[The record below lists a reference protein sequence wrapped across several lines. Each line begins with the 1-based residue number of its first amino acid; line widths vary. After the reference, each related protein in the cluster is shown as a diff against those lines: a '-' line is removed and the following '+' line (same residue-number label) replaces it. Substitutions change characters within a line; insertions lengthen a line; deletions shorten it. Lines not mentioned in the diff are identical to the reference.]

1 MPPADFCS
9 SASPEHTSDPSKPHH
24 LVRRQAA
31 AWRVAAPLAGPHQPR
46 CLRPGVALAFRPFRP
61 PPRRPLA
68 AQDLPQPDCL
78 GHPLSQPRAVVYLK
92 DQHTPAAV
100 RLRPLS
106 NGIAQQAS
114 PKCHLPCR
122 AASCALPRKSSHS
135 AAPRVPS
142 IASASRCRKAAASSP
157 RRISGTQPTDAFVTN
172 INTLPDGA
180 GISLARPPGAFQDR
194 NPTPRGDRSAL
205 DDFCVWNSS

>member
-9 SASPEHTSDPSKPHH
+9 SASPEHTFDPSKPRHS
-24 LVRRQAA
+24 VRRRTA
-31 AWRVAAPLAGPHQPR
+31 AWPVAAPLAGPHQPR

-78 GHPLSQPRAVVYLK
+78 GHPLSQPRAVACLK
-92 DQHTPAAV
+92 ARLTPAAV

-114 PKCHLPCR
+114 PKRDLPCR

-142 IASASRCRKAAASSP
+142 VVAASRHREAAASAP
-157 RRISGTQPTDAFVTN
+157 RRISERRPTDAFVTN

-180 GISLARPPGAFQDR
+180 GISLARSPGA
-194 NPTPRGDRSAL
+194 L
-205 DDFCVWNSS
+205 